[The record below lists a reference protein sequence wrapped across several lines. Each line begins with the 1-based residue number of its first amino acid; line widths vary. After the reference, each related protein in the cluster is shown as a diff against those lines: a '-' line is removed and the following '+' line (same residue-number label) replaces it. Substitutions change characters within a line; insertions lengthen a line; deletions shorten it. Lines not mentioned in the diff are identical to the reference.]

1 MSKHHNDDAQR
12 ENLMQRRL
20 RKARGD
26 DVADDLDHYG
36 YDDYDDQPRSLGGG
50 PPPRRVARGG
60 GGSGCSQMSMVLAI
74 TVLALLI
81 AFVFLVNSTLGG
93 LGQLFGSGPQ
103 LPNIREIIVTP
114 TPQIIT
120 GAAVVQRITELSR
133 LETASYTIQTVI
145 DVQQSQGNPIFDFFA
160 GDALLLIAKGT
171 VIAGVDMDMI
181 TSDDVT
187 VSPDGR
193 SLTLRL
199 PPAQIFSTVLDNE
212 ATRVYNRSRGVF
224 APENRDLETLARQ
237 QAEREILQAACED
250 GILIKATNQAQQAM
264 VQFLGLLE
272 GVEVNVVPSSPELT
286 TCP

>member
-1 MSKHHNDDAQR
+1 
-12 ENLMQRRL
+12 MQRRL
-20 RKARGD
+20 RKARGEE
-26 DVADDLDHYG
+26 VADDLDDYG
-36 YDDYDDQPRSLGGG
+36 YDDYDDRPRSLGGG

-60 GGSGCSQMSMVLAI
+60 GGGGCSQMSMVLAI

-93 LGQLFGSGPQ
+93 LGQLFGGG
-103 LPNIREIIVTP
+103 LPSMREIIVTP

-120 GAAVVQRITELSR
+120 GAAVVQRVTELSR
-133 LETASYTIQTVI
+133 LETSSYTIQTVI
-145 DVQQSQGNPIFDFFA
+145 EVQQSQGNPIFDFFA

-171 VIAGVDMDMI
+171 VIAGVDMSTI
-181 TSDDVT
+181 TSDDVS
-187 VSPDGR
+187 VGPDGR
-193 SLTLRL
+193 TLTLRI
-199 PPAQIFSTVLDNE
+199 PPAQVFSTSLDNE

-250 GILIKATNQAQQAM
+250 GVLTKATEQAQQAL

-272 GVEVNVVPSSPELT
+272 GIEVRVEPSSPDLT